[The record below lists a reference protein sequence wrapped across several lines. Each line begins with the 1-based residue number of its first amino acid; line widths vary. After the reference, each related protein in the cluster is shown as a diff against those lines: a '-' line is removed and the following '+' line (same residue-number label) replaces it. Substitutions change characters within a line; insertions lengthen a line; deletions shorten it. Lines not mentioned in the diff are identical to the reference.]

1 MSTVGQRE
9 RATQQRLIQFFV
21 EDLGYRHLSHRTGY
35 TGNSNI
41 DTNILSAW
49 LKRRGVN
56 DTLITRALRQ
66 LDSPPLWAKAKNS
79 ITPIKRSIACCVTA

>member
-56 DTLITRALRQ
+56 DTLITRRCGNWIP
-66 LDSPPLWAKAKNS
+66 PPLWAKAK
-79 ITPIKRSIACCVTA
+79 TLLRQ